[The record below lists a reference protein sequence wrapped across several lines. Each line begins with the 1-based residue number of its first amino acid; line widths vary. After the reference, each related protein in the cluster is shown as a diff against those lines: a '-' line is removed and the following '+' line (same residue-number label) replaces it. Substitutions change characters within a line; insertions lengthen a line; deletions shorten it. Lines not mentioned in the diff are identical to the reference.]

1 MINVVVAAETK
12 TSPCKWQRW
21 GFTLTLGLVF
31 KHSKR
36 YTMDRSQID
45 VEQMKQCQVLVLAH
59 FENTIDF
66 VVIVHL
72 RVNRKRC
79 CNGFCKIT

>member
-59 FENTIDF
+59 FEKY
-66 VVIVHL
+66 
-72 RVNRKRC
+72 NRFRSNRASESKS
-79 CNGFCKIT
+79 KTML